1 MFQFQSKSPTFYEL
15 NPKLWAKSSHSN
27 RVLRLK
33 SHENPTLGAST
44 PTFSHFAGRP
54 RCPSV
59 SLQRFSRCM
68 CCWRL
73 VKLAS
78 KSAASVSTWDS
89 PMGHRWVSIHHGIPS
104 GKHTKS
110 AIENGHRNWVMSE
123 SPWKWIK
130 MGIVHSYVSLPEG
143 IWLEYWDIMYIVL
156 EYDYGWYCQ
165 MIKSHWDPSTIG
177 KGHPIS
183 IDKKCCT
190 GGITSNPYFFQ
201 DPHRYPKLSQ
211 SYPNL

>member
-1 MFQFQSKSPTFYEL
+1 MQETIRNPCCCWLGSYSSIAETSLPPSDSTDVLILRKPHVYQLNLKPLQIFQSKSPTFYEL

-59 SLQRFSRCM
+59 SLGVPRCP
-68 CCWRL
+68 CRD
-73 VKLAS
+73 
-78 KSAASVSTWDS
+78 SAAACAAGDSLGWPRSRPPPYPPGIHRWVTDGS

-110 AIENGHRNWVMSE
+110 AIENGHRNWVISK
-123 SPWKWIK
+123 SPWK
-130 MGIVHSYVSLPEG
+130 M
-143 IWLEYWDIMYIVL
+143 
-156 EYDYGWYCQ
+156 
-165 MIKSHWDPSTIG
+165 
-177 KGHPIS
+177 
-183 IDKKCCT
+183 DKNGDC
-190 GGITSNPYFFQ
+190 P
-201 DPHRYPKLSQ
+201 
-211 SYPNL
+211 

>member
-1 MFQFQSKSPTFYEL
+1 MQETIRNPCCCWLGSYSSIAETSLPPSDSTDVLILRKPHVYQLNLKPLQIFQSKSPTFYEL

-73 VKLAS
+73 VRLAS

-89 PMGHRWVSIHHGIPS
+89 PMGHRWVTDG
-104 GKHTKS
+104 S
-110 AIENGHRNWVMSE
+110 AFT
-123 SPWKWIK
+123 
-130 MGIVHSYVSLPEG
+130 MG
-143 IWLEYWDIMYIVL
+143 
-156 EYDYGWYCQ
+156 
-165 MIKSHWDPSTIG
+165 
-177 KGHPIS
+177 
-183 IDKKCCT
+183 
-190 GGITSNPYFFQ
+190 
-201 DPHRYPKLSQ
+201 YPLGNIQKA
-211 SYPNL
+211 P